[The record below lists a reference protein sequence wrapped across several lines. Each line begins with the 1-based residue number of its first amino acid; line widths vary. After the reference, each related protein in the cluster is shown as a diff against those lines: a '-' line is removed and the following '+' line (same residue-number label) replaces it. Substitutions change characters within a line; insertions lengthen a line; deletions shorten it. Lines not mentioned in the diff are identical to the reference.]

1 MKKNLRTYGIELILF
16 VVGLVLAL
24 ALFPSLPEQIP
35 MTWRNGEVVSVG
47 PKAFVFLFP
56 VLLLI
61 PLAVHRLMQIPTS
74 FFPFLK
80 GLDQMMAV
88 LIAVVLLSCEIGVL
102 LLAKG
107 VSFRMEI
114 ILLVEL
120 LLVPIVLGAF
130 VAKKLLGMSVKNQ
143 K

>member
-1 MKKNLRTYGIELILF
+1 MKAFLRTYGIELILF
-16 VVGLVLAL
+16 LAGFIIAL

-35 MTWRNGEVVSVG
+35 MTWRNGEVVSTG

-56 VLLLI
+56 ALLLI
-61 PLAVHRLMQIPTS
+61 PLGVHALMRIPTS
-74 FFPFLK
+74 LFPFLK
-80 GLDQMMAV
+80 GFDQMMAV
-88 LIAVVLLSCEIGVL
+88 LIAVVLLSCEVGVL

-114 ILLVEL
+114 VLLVEV
-120 LLVPIVLGAF
+120 LLVPIVLGVF
-130 VAKKLLGMSVKNQ
+130 VAKKLLGMNVNDQ